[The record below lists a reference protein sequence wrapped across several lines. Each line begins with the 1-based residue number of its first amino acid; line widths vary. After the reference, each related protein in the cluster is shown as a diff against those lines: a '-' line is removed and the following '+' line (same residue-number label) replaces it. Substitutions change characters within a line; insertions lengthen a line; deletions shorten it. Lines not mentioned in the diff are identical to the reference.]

1 NHSIYSQLL
10 DKINYS
16 NDINILNK
24 YFNQEYGFISFF
36 SSPKKVQDFKTFLK
50 KNLDNQKSIEFDYQD
65 LGDFQTP
72 FEFSV
77 DVCNFLSKITE
88 KSEVLIEPTC
98 GKGNFVLAALKTI
111 PSIKYIYCV
120 EIQSKYEWIFKIR
133 LILFLKTHRKKV
145 QIEFH
150 NENIFTH
157 EFSPKFLDMMK
168 EKDCIILGNPPWV
181 TNTELEKLGSK
192 NLPKKS
198 NFKKFKGIDSIT
210 GKSNFDIAEYII
222 YHLISKFD
230 KYNGYICMLCKN
242 IVIRNIIKENP
253 KLDLNIGEIT
263 QLNFDSKKIF
273 NINANA
279 SVFIAKLNSP
289 PEYTCVSTNFHN
301 SSHRYE
307 FGWYHKKFVSD
318 IAKYKETE
326 KFDGNFSYEWRQGI
340 KHDLSRIMVL
350 KKHDDKGEYINGNK
364 EKISLEED
372 LIFPYLKSSDLKK
385 MIVNKSRFF
394 TIITQK
400 KVGEDTKYI
409 KEKFPK
415 TWNYLNQNV
424 ELFRRRKSS
433 IYRNKPDFSIF
444 GIGKYSFAKFKIG
457 VSGLYKKLNFALIC
471 PIGNK
476 PVMLDD
482 TCYLVPFG
490 KKKDAIITWTYL
502 NCKEVSQFMESITFQ
517 DTKRPYTK
525 DVLMRI
531 YLHSIV
537 KNIELSKILD
547 FYKKELFNLTNYEL
561 KLEDFKTYRKN
572 LDPSNVIEVDKD
584 KKVSKNNIIFT
595 TNAIKKK
602 KITDYFG
609 S

>member
-1 NHSIYSQLL
+1 MIINNHSIYNQLL
-10 DKINYS
+10 DKISYS

-36 SSPKKVQDFKTFLK
+36 SSSKKVQDFKTFLK

-133 LILFLKTHRKKV
+133 LILFLKTYRKRV

-181 TNTELEKLGSK
+181 TNTELENLGSK

-253 KLDLNIGEIT
+253 KLYLNIGEIT

-301 SSHRYE
+301 SSHRCE
-307 FGWYHKKFVSD
+307 LGWYHKKFVSD

-364 EKISLEED
+364 EKIALEED

-457 VSGLYKKLNFALIC
+457 VSGLYKKLNFALIY

-531 YLHSIV
+531 DLHSIV

-584 KKVSKNNIIFT
+584 KKKFRSF
-595 TNAIKKK
+595 
-602 KITDYFG
+602 
-609 S
+609 